1 MVSKSNNLTP
11 LGQDTPSSTI
21 SVASTVKLGLKV
33 DLAFSKP
40 YQFAVDGELPD
51 MSITQTL
58 AGVFELEGTSN
69 EICLTTEV
77 TQEHKQTLTSG
88 SYVGWP
94 ATSDVQYMT
103 GASEVGSK
111 ECFTGS
117 SSSSKE
123 KKKKR
128 QNNSVPG
135 DFSGLVGLPDLTNLI
150 NSEARGGA
158 TVPEISCNG
167 CQSCVVSTDPDKN
180 ICCNCAW
187 LPPEDDFLF
196 GIPWPSSISKR
207 SEADGL
213 VHTNLED
220 DVLAA
225 VHGRLAGA
233 SEPLEPDDK
242 VVSEIYDGVLAALG
256 LEPGTSSAERPSIF
270 EEPLSTAD
278 DEILHELLKRVAQ
291 ISLTRKE
298 IRFWDTSVTGDEG
311 SYTVE
316 TETYPSYPDYYR
328 NPRTDANWDG
338 SQYQGV
344 KRYFHNASAV
354 CTSFD
359 VAQAAT
365 ADVMYPWPDTGY
377 NGFTYV
383 RGTAYHQMYQT
394 EHVFEPQTIARF
406 FSNWMPTSAATRR
419 ERFWTE
425 NYVLTP
431 NSRWG
436 QGVAFVHLLADEVG
450 TRLTQDR
457 LTVFMSRPNG
467 MKGSLFGGSVSITQV
482 RFGDIAAGA
491 KQLLVARQLGLI
503 FPYMNTDTVWQSFC
517 DSYNGM
523 LDLFEDFDT
532 WYTGQTGANSNL
544 AGEWPRFIRSELDM
558 VVRRARDD
566 LKIMNQRR
574 KNAGLPY
581 RALWQTV
588 MAVNGGEIQ
597 KVKLERTDKCRNLP
611 ASTVGLFTG

>member
-1 MVSKSNNLTP
+1 M
-11 LGQDTPSSTI
+11 
-21 SVASTVKLGLKV
+21 
-33 DLAFSKP
+33 
-40 YQFAVDGELPD
+40 
-51 MSITQTL
+51 
-58 AGVFELEGTSN
+58 
-69 EICLTTEV
+69 
-77 TQEHKQTLTSG
+77 
-88 SYVGWP
+88 
-94 ATSDVQYMT
+94 
-103 GASEVGSK
+103 
-111 ECFTGS
+111 
-117 SSSSKE
+117 
-123 KKKKR
+123 
-128 QNNSVPG
+128 
-135 DFSGLVGLPDLTNLI
+135 
-150 NSEARGGA
+150 
-158 TVPEISCNG
+158 
-167 CQSCVVSTDPDKN
+167 
-180 ICCNCAW
+180 
-187 LPPEDDFLF
+187 
-196 GIPWPSSISKR
+196 
-207 SEADGL
+207 
-213 VHTNLED
+213 HTNFED

-225 VHGRLAGA
+225 VHGRLAGV
-233 SEPLEPDDK
+233 SEPPLEPDDGLI
-242 VVSEIYDGVLAALG
+242 SEIYDGVLAALG
-256 LEPGTSSAERPSIF
+256 FEPGTSSAERPSIF

-316 TETYPSYPDYYR
+316 TDTYPSYPDYYR

-359 VAQAAT
+359 VTQAAT
-365 ADVMYPWPDTGY
+365 ADVMYPWPDTGF
-377 NGFTYV
+377 NGFTYA

-406 FSNWMPTSAATRR
+406 FSSWVPTSAAARR

-425 NYVLTP
+425 NYILTP
-431 NSRWG
+431 NSQWG
-436 QGVAFVHLLADEVG
+436 QGTAFVHLLADEVG
-450 TRLTQDR
+450 TRFTQDR

-482 RFGDIAAGA
+482 RFADIPAGA

-523 LDLFEDFDT
+523 LDLFEQFDT
-532 WYTGQTGANSNL
+532 WYTGQTGVNPDL

-558 VVRRARDD
+558 VVKRARDD

-574 KNAGLPY
+574 KSAGLPY
-581 RALWQTV
+581 RTFWQTV
-588 MAVNGGEIQ
+588 MAVNNGEIQ

-611 ASTVGLFTG
+611 ASTVGPFTG